1 MSDRSFF
8 TCRGSDFADPGFADK
23 AIAELASHHVGMFS
37 LEEAQLFAWQQEFL
51 VLTPVAYTY
60 PACTIA
66 FEYMIPR
73 MGRRV
78 DAMLLVDDYI
88 FVVEFKAGEES
99 YPTVAASQVTDYA
112 FDLKSFHE
120 GSHKRTLFPILVC
133 TEAPANLV
141 NPLIIDDGICC
152 VQRANSSNLLDVIDG
167 TMHCTRLMDVPLSHE
182 AWLMSAY
189 KPTPTI
195 IEAAQALYQHNTVE
209 DISRNEAGLT
219 NITRTTE
226 CVNAIVDFSR
236 ANGRKSICFVTGV
249 PGAGKTLVGLNIA
262 STRRSEVGRHG
273 EDAAVFL
280 SGNGPLI
287 TVLQASLVEDQQAR
301 NAAECV
307 ACKRVGHNQSCRTCS
322 VKKTKRQIEAE
333 VKSFVQGVH
342 LFREELFTT
351 DGPPPEHIAIFDEAQ
366 RAWTEQRL
374 SYKMKT
380 RRQNKREVHKSEPQC
395 LIEYMN
401 RHENWACIVC
411 LVGGGQEIYQ
421 GEAGIIEWFKALRSH
436 FPDWDVYAPGS
447 IRGENYLGNVDLA
460 TLVPHVTELEELHL
474 AVDMR
479 SFRNKNVAAFAEAVV
494 SNEPECAQELYASI
508 RDDYPIYVTRSL
520 DDAKEWVRS
529 ITKRPSDRYGIVAD
543 SYGQR
548 IRADGIL
555 VPMNFDA
562 VKWFLRGRDNIDS
575 SYFMEIAASEFKI
588 QGLEIDY
595 AIVAWEGDYRYH
607 DGEFCH
613 YRFYGDKWQN
623 VRDVMLQRY
632 LKNGYRVLLT
642 RARQG
647 YVIYVPKGSRYDPTR
662 PPHYYDE
669 TYEYL
674 LASGIRPLPSEV
686 QFTKPASPGQR
697 RSHSCDQ
704 ERKRSGMGGDWLRQL
719 RSAGLWFF
727 VREYETIR
735 DWKGSSKDLLDRL
748 FKEGFDSRPT
758 GTSTRISCTKAL
770 IDSGMDE
777 QALLYVKDS
786 KRLAIDHP
794 EAAEMAIYLLS
805 KYF

>member
-8 TCRGSDFADPGFADK
+8 TCRGSDFANPDFAEK
-23 AIAELASHHVGMFS
+23 AVAELTSHHVGMFL
-37 LEEAQLFAWQQEFL
+37 LEEAQLYAWKHEL
-51 VLTPVAYTY
+51 SALAPVASAY
-60 PACTIA
+60 PSCTIA

-78 DAMLLVDDYI
+78 DAMILVDDYI
-88 FVVEFKAGEES
+88 FVVEFKVSETS
-99 YPTVAASQVTDYA
+99 YPADAVSQVTDYA

-133 TEAPANLV
+133 TEAPTDLV
-141 NPLIIDDGICC
+141 KPHNIADGICC
-152 VQRANSSNLLDVIDG
+152 VQHANSGNLLEVIDG
-167 TMHCTRLMDVPLSHE
+167 TMRCTWLSDAPLDHRN
-182 AWLMSAY
+182 WLASAY

-219 NITRTTE
+219 NITRTTK
-226 CVNAIVDFSR
+226 CVNAIVDHSR
-236 ANGRKSICFVTGV
+236 SKGRKSICFVTGV

-262 STRRSEVGRHG
+262 STRRSDDGRYG
-273 EDAAVFL
+273 ENTAVFL

-287 TVLQASLVEDQQAR
+287 TVLQESLVEDQQAR
-301 NAAECV
+301 NATECD
-307 ACKRVGHNQSCRTCS
+307 ACKHMKRNKSCRTCPM
-322 VKKTKRQIEAE
+322 KKTKSQIEAE

-351 DGPPPEHIAIFDEAQ
+351 DSPPPEHIAIFDEAQ
-366 RAWTEQRL
+366 RAWTEQQL
-374 SYKMKT
+374 SYKMKR

-395 LIEYMN
+395 LIEYMD
-401 RHENWACIVC
+401 RHKDWACIVC

-421 GEAGIIEWFKALRSH
+421 GEAGIIEWFKALKNH
-436 FPDWDVYAPGS
+436 FPGWDVYAPES
-447 IRGENYLGNVDLA
+447 IRGENYLGDADLA
-460 TLVPHVTELEELHL
+460 TLAPNTTTHDELHL

-494 SNEPECAQELYASI
+494 SNEPELARKLYASI
-508 RDDYPIYVTRSL
+508 EADYPIYVTRSL

-529 ITKRPSDRYGIVAD
+529 MTKRPSDRYGIVAD

-555 VPMNFDA
+555 VPMDFNA
-562 VKWFLRGRDNIDS
+562 VKWFLRGKDNIDS

-607 DGEFCH
+607 NGKFRYH
-613 YRFYGDKWQN
+613 RFYGGKWQK
-623 VRDVMLQRY
+623 VRNDMLQRY

-647 YVIYVPKGSRYDPTR
+647 YVIYVPKGSQYDPTR
-662 PPHYYDE
+662 PSHYYDE

-674 LASGIRPLPSEV
+674 LASGIRLLREEPQSTNHTISV
-686 QFTKPASPGQR
+686 QGENKPRTREGRQNVMS
-697 RSHSCDQ
+697 DN
-704 ERKRSGMGGDWLRQL
+704 WLRKL
-719 RSAGLWFF
+719 RSIGLWFF
-727 VREYETIR
+727 VNEYETIR
-735 DWKGSSKDLLDRL
+735 NWRGDSEELLDKL
-748 FKEGFDSRPT
+748 FKEGFDSKPS

-770 IDSGMDE
+770 IESGMDE
-777 QALLYVKDS
+777 QALLYVKES
-786 KRLAIDHP
+786 KRLAKEHP
-794 EAAEMAIYLLS
+794 EAPDMALDLLE